1 MNYLNIPRKLLL
13 LAVILT
19 SAGCSYDDIY
29 RNNYLVCSPSA
40 TDSCD
45 QHSLQLYN
53 KDNNE
58 EYLLGFVEID
68 DQGQLRDR
76 KQMEALLNQIYPM
89 TNDNHLLLN
98 VFVHG
103 WHHNAQPGDSNI
115 EGFKKNLAKLAAI
128 EHQIHTAKPRK
139 VIGIYVGWRGESI
152 DVPGVNMLTF
162 WDRKNTA
169 QDVGYLG
176 VTELFLKLEEIRNV
190 QHSQEPSIEPKTRLV
205 ITGHSFGGAVVQNA
219 TTQILA
225 NRFIDSNQ
233 DKNFSD
239 DAKGFGDLVILL
251 NPAFEALQFAP
262 LYDLAQSRCSYFSSQ
277 RPRVAILT
285 SRADWATKLAFPA
298 GRIFSTFFETHNTF
312 QRNECKRSWEV
323 DEGAADRYTVGH
335 YVPLITHTLALVEP
349 NKTMQASEL
358 AAITSKWQHQTPG
371 ASIQYGPTLLTHLD
385 KTTMLN
391 PYLNIQVNKEII
403 ADHND
408 IFNEQLMEF
417 LRMLTVLST
426 SD

>member
-1 MNYLNIPRKLLL
+1 MNFFNMAQKLLL
-13 LAVILT
+13 PVFLMASV
-19 SAGCSYDDIY
+19 GCSYNDIY
-29 RNNYLVCSPSA
+29 RNNYQVCAASA

-45 QHSLQLYN
+45 QHSVQIYN
-53 KDNNE
+53 DSNE
-58 EYLLGFVEID
+58 DYLLGFVEID

-76 KQMEALLNQIYPM
+76 KQMEALLNHLYALTKDKQ
-89 TNDNHLLLN
+89 LLLN

-103 WHHNAQPGDSNI
+103 WHHNAEPGDTNI

-128 EHQIHTAKPRK
+128 EHQINTAKPRK
-139 VIGIYVGWRGESI
+139 VVGIYVGWRGESI
-152 DVPGVNMLTF
+152 AVPGINMLTF

-190 QHSQEPSIEPKTRLV
+190 QNSLIPANDPKSRLV

-219 TTQILA
+219 TAQILV

-233 DKNFSD
+233 SKTYID

-262 LYDLAQSRCSYFSSQ
+262 LYDLAQSRCSYFPSQ
-277 RPRVAILT
+277 RPRLAILT

-298 GRIFSTFFETHNTF
+298 GQVVSTFFETHNTI
-312 QRNECKRSWEV
+312 QRNQCDRSWEV
-323 DEGAADRYTVGH
+323 NEGAADRSTVGH
-335 YVPLITHTLALVEP
+335 FVPLITHTLALVEP
-349 NKTMQASEL
+349 GKTMQASEL
-358 AAITSKWQHQTPG
+358 AAIPNKWQHQMSG
-371 ASIQYGPTLLTHLD
+371 ASIQYGSTLLTHLN
-385 KTTMLN
+385 KTTPLN
-391 PYLNIQVNKEII
+391 PYLNIQVNKEIV

-408 IFNEQLMEF
+408 IFNEQLMGF

-426 SD
+426 SN

>member
-1 MNYLNIPRKLLL
+1 MNYLNISQKLLL
-13 LAVILT
+13 LTAMLT
-19 SAGCSYDDIY
+19 LVGCSYDDIY
-29 RNNYLVCSPSA
+29 RNNYQPCLASA

-45 QHSLQLYN
+45 QHSVQLYN
-53 KDNNE
+53 KDSND

-76 KQMEALLNQIYPM
+76 QQMVALLNQLYAASA
-89 TNDNHLLLN
+89 DKRLLLN

-103 WHHNAQPGDSNI
+103 WHHNAAPGDSNI
-115 EGFKKNLAKLAAI
+115 EGFKKNLAKLAVI
-128 EHQIHTAKPRK
+128 ERQIHGDKPRK
-139 VIGIYVGWRGESI
+139 VIGVYVGWRGESI
-152 DVPGVNMLTF
+152 DVPGINMLTF

-176 VTELFLKLEEIRNV
+176 VTELLLKLEEIRNV
-190 QHSQEPSIEPKTRLV
+190 QHSQAAPGELKTRLI

-219 TTQILA
+219 TTQILV

-233 DKNFSD
+233 SKNFTD
-239 DAKGFGDLVILL
+239 NAKGFGDLVILL
-251 NPAFEALQFAP
+251 NPAFEALQYAP
-262 LYDLAQSRCSYFSSQ
+262 LYDLAQARCGYFPSQ
-277 RPRVAILT
+277 RPRLAILT

-298 GRIFSTFFETHNTF
+298 GRMFSTFFETHNTF
-312 QRNECKRSWEV
+312 QRTECQRTWEV
-323 DEGAADRYTVGH
+323 DEGAADRSTVGH
-335 YVPLITHTLALVEP
+335 YVPFITHTLALTEP

-426 SD
+426 SE